1 MEILWEKCHIAFT
14 QKDIQNNMQ
23 RQCYEYFVIKLS
35 LKFTRKSVHV
45 FMSHVDF
52 TSCMLFPLKVH

>member
-1 MEILWEKCHIAFT
+1 MSHFT

-35 LKFTRKSVHV
+35 LKFTRKSVYV